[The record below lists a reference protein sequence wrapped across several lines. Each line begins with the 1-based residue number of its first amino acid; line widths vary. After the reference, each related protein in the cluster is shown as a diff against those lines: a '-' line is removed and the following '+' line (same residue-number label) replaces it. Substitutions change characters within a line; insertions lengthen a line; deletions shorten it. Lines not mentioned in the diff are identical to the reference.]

1 MLTQV
6 IMVLR
11 VPIHY
16 VQSSL
21 VLLAM
26 IQVVNVS
33 DKPSDLGTFAVRVG
47 DAAAVSNSAQSTLAE
62 HARAVIV

>member
-1 MLTQV
+1 
-6 IMVLR
+6 MVLR

-33 DKPSDLGTFAVRVG
+33 SKPSDPGIFAVRVG
-47 DAAAVSNSAQSTLAE
+47 DAAVVSICHDWPAHASNSAQSTLAE
-62 HARAVIV
+62 HA